1 MATYSQDLVVID
13 PVTMGDQRTVG
24 NRIFS
29 EDERWLYR
37 IEPGSD
43 APTLVS
49 TGPMPRITA
58 PLAPIRSSRP
68 AAAESYNPRAA
79 QAAPA
84 QKAEPRH
91 RWPQPYEVAAGACAS
106 AVATGVVG
114 GLGIGGT
121 MIGAAVTS
129 LVIALGGA
137 FFTRWFSR
145 THDNVSGARQRRGM
159 WTRMVTVALVVSVLT
174 VVVGVLWL
182 APSAGQEAGS
192 WVHRATGSLEQ
203 WRESAQRAWPY
214 LKAAWHAFR

>member
-1 MATYSQDLVVID
+1 MVID
-13 PVTMGDQRTVG
+13 PVMMGDQKTMDNRTL
-24 NRIFS
+24 S

-37 IEPGSD
+37 IESGSD

-49 TGPMPRITA
+49 TGSLPKITA
-58 PLAPIRSSRP
+58 PIRPSR
-68 AAAESYNPRAA
+68 RAA
-79 QAAPA
+79 HAHTPQHHG
-84 QKAEPRH
+84 QKAEPRQ
-91 RWPQPYEVAAGACAS
+91 RWPRLYEVAAGACAS

-137 FFTRWFSR
+137 VFTRWFSR
-145 THDNVSGARQRRGM
+145 THNSVSGARQRRGM

-182 APSAGQEAGS
+182 APSAGQEVGS
-192 WVHRATGSLEQ
+192 WVHRATGSLQQ
-203 WRESAQRAWPY
+203 WQESAQRAWPY
-214 LKAAWHAFR
+214 LKAAWHALR

>member
-1 MATYSQDLVVID
+1 
-13 PVTMGDQRTVG
+13 
-24 NRIFS
+24 
-29 EDERWLYR
+29 
-37 IEPGSD
+37 
-43 APTLVS
+43 
-49 TGPMPRITA
+49 MPRITA

-159 WTRMVTVALVVSVLT
+159 WTRMVTVAL
-174 VVVGVLWL
+174 
-182 APSAGQEAGS
+182 
-192 WVHRATGSLEQ
+192 EQ

-214 LKAAWHAFR
+214 LKGAWRAFR

>member
-1 MATYSQDLVVID
+1 MATYSQNLVVID

-49 TGPMPRITA
+49 TGSMPRITA

-121 MIGAAVTS
+121 MIRAAVTS
-129 LVIALGGA
+129 L
-137 FFTRWFSR
+137 
-145 THDNVSGARQRRGM
+145 
-159 WTRMVTVALVVSVLT
+159 RMVTVALVVSVFT

-182 APSAGQEAGS
+182 APSVGQEAGS

-214 LKAAWHAFR
+214 LKGAWRAFR